1 MNSAKVLIGCGKW
14 LFFGI
19 SLCLSITSRAQEAT
33 LESAPES
40 DIEIDLDAL
49 DALSPDRE
57 IEPQAQPDQPADI
70 LAPPNLETDISTQPP
85 PLTPPVRPESTGP
98 QPQSPMAPR
107 MTDEGPAPGKNVMSA
122 APIGESFTILFDEKG
137 VDLSLQAAETL
148 DKIARLANQSE
159 ARIQLFGYAGDK
171 KSSPSTTRRLAL
183 RRTVGVRGYL
193 MDQGVDG
200 TRIDL
205 RPQGP
210 RTEDGPREAVVIKF
224 LEK

>member
-1 MNSAKVLIGCGKW
+1 MAKVKINFGVTKW
-14 LFFGI
+14 AIFCLL
-19 SLCLSITSRAQEAT
+19 LCPLVAAQAQDTDAEN
-33 LESAPES
+33 APQDE
-40 DIEIDLDAL
+40 IEINLEAL

-57 IEPQAQPDQPADI
+57 TEPSEDLTQPSDI
-70 LAPPNLETDISTQPP
+70 LAPPSLETGTSNQPP
-85 PLTPPVRPESTGP
+85 PLTPPVEPANTGP

-107 MTDEGPAPGKNVMSA
+107 MTDQGPVPNLDSVTG
-122 APIGESFTILFDEKG
+122 APIGGSFTIPFDG
-137 VDLSLQAAETL
+137 NSDDLSLKAAETL
-148 DKIARLANQSE
+148 DKIARLTNQNA
-159 ARIQLFGYAGDK
+159 ARVQLFGYAGDE

-183 RRTVGVRGYL
+183 KRTVAVRGYL

-210 RTEDGPREAVVIKF
+210 RSEDGPRESVVIKF